1 MEGDF
6 LSIDTFDQLQKA
18 REICSKD
25 KNISKLD
32 FMRKNNSD
40 KKTFR
45 LLFDLW
51 INFSKKRKRQFLF
64 LMILNIIGSFSES
77 FSIAMTLP
85 LITALVD
92 PNRVLAIEWLRN
104 LFLLI
109 GINTEG
115 RIIIPITIIFI
126 SLSILSTTLKLSIL
140 WINNYFSALIGND
153 ISCLAYK
160 KTLNQPYEK
169 HIDLNSSQVISA
181 ATTYVDFTVRSIY
194 NFLNLLSYL
203 LFIFFIIIT
212 LLFINWNIT
221 IFSLLL
227 FGSIYLIILIKSKFK
242 LVNNGKIIAYMTKR
256 IKSIQEGLG
265 SIRDMIL
272 LNMQNAFEIKY
283 ANYDLI
289 YRKKLA
295 FNKFLR
301 FAPRYIIENIGF
313 IFIAVLAYF
322 SSTKVGSN
330 QNELSI
336 IGTFA
341 VAAQKLLP
349 SMQQCYNSM
358 SALRSNKGSIIE
370 ILKILD
376 QKYFEFDYKNLGPFN
391 FKDKLVLSNI
401 SFKYKSSDKDIL
413 KDINITI
420 KKGERIGIVGKTG
433 SGKSTLCDIMMGL
446 LKPTEGNLIA
456 DGKEIYKRNQP
467 QKLFQW
473 RLAISHVPQNIFLSD
488 NSIAENIAFGI
499 SLKDID
505 MKRVIEAAETAQIA
519 DFIEA
524 SKLKYGTLIGE
535 NGIKLSGGQRQRIG
549 IARALYQNSQIIV
562 FDEATSALDN
572 ETENNFIKSLETL
585 NSDLT
590 IIMIAHRLSTIE
602 SCDKLFEVKDSK
614 IKEI

>member
-1 MEGDF
+1 MH
-6 LSIDTFDQLQKA
+6 K
-18 REICSKD
+18 K
-25 KNISKLD
+25 
-32 FMRKNNSD
+32 NSD

-45 LLFDLW
+45 LLVDLW

-85 LITALVD
+85 LITALIE

-104 LFLLI
+104 LFLII

-126 SLSILSTTLKLSIL
+126 SLSILSTTLRLSIL

-160 KTLNQPYEK
+160 KTLNQTYEK

-203 LFIFFIIIT
+203 LFIIFIIIT

-227 FGSIYLIILIKSKFK
+227 FGSAYLTILVKSKLK
-242 LVNNGKIIAYMTKR
+242 LVNNGKIIAYMTKER

-313 IFIAVLAYF
+313 IFIAVLAYV

-341 VAAQKLLP
+341 LAAQKLLP
-349 SMQQCYNSM
+349 SMQQCYNSI

-376 QKYFEFDYKNLGPFN
+376 QKYFEFDYENLGPLN

-401 SFKYKSSDKDIL
+401 SFKYKSSDKYIL
-413 KDINITI
+413 KDINIII

-433 SGKSTLCDIMMGL
+433 SGKSTLCDIIMGL

-473 RLAISHVPQNIFLSD
+473 RLAISHVPQNIFLSE

-499 SLKDID
+499 SPKDID
-505 MKRVIEAAETAQIA
+505 MKKVMEAAETAQIA
-519 DFIEA
+519 DFIES
-524 SKLKYGTLIGE
+524 SKLKYDTIVGE

-549 IARALYQNSQIIV
+549 IARALYQDSQIIV

-572 ETENNFIKSLETL
+572 KTENNVMQSLETL

-590 IIMIAHRLSTIE
+590 IIMIAHRLSTLE
-602 SCDKLFEVKDSK
+602 GCDKLFEVKDSQ
-614 IKEI
+614 IIEI

>member
-1 MEGDF
+1 MNKKY
-6 LSIDTFDQLQKA
+6 T
-18 REICSKD
+18 
-25 KNISKLD
+25 
-32 FMRKNNSD
+32 D
-40 KKTFR
+40 KKTFS
-45 LLFDLW
+45 LLFQLW
-51 INFSKKRKRQFLF
+51 INFSNKRKRQLIFLI
-64 LMILNIIGSFSES
+64 ILNIIGSFSES

-85 LITALVD
+85 LITALIE
-92 PNRVLAIEWLRN
+92 PNKVLAIEWLRN
-104 LFLLI
+104 LFLII
-109 GINTEG
+109 GLNTDDK
-115 RIIIPITIIFI
+115 IITPIVIIFI
-126 SLSILSTTLKLSIL
+126 SFSIISTTLRLAIL
-140 WINNYFSALIGND
+140 WINNYFAALIGND

-169 HIDLNSSQVISA
+169 HINFNSSQVISA

-194 NFLNLLSYL
+194 NFLNLLSYS
-203 LFIFFIIIT
+203 LFNIFIIIT
-212 LLFINWNIT
+212 LLFINWRIT

-227 FGSIYLIILIKSKFK
+227 FGSAYLIISFKSKLK
-242 LVNNGKIIAYMTKR
+242 LVNNGKIIAYMTKER
-256 IKSIQEGLG
+256 VKSIQEGLG

-272 LNMQNAFEIKY
+272 LNMQNTFEIKY
-283 ANYDLI
+283 ANFDLI

-313 IFIAVLAYF
+313 IFIAVLAYI
-322 SSTKVGSN
+322 SSLKTGSN

-341 VAAQKLLP
+341 VAAQKFLP
-349 SMQQCYNSM
+349 SMQQCYNSI

-376 QKYFEFDYKNLGPFN
+376 LKYFEFDYKKANPLK

-401 SFKYKSSDKDIL
+401 SFKYNSLDKYIL

-420 KKGERIGIVGKTG
+420 KKGERIGIIGKTG
-433 SGKSTLCDIMMGL
+433 SGKSTLADIIMGL
-446 LKPTEGNLIA
+446 LKPIDGNLFV
-456 DGKEIYKRNQP
+456 DGQKLYKRNQL

-499 SLKDID
+499 SQKDID
-505 MKRVIEAAETAQIA
+505 MKRVIKAAETAQIA

-524 SKLKYGTLIGE
+524 SKLKYNTRIGE

-549 IARALYQNSQIIV
+549 IARALYQNSQILV

-572 ETENNFIKSLETL
+572 KTEDDVIQSLKTL

-590 IIMIAHRLSTIE
+590 IIIIAHRLSTIE
-602 SCDKLFEVKDSK
+602 NCDKLIEVKDSK
-614 IKEI
+614 IREI

>member
-1 MEGDF
+1 M
-6 LSIDTFDQLQKA
+6 
-18 REICSKD
+18 SK
-25 KNISKLD
+25 K
-32 FMRKNNSD
+32 NSD

-45 LLFDLW
+45 LLFELW

-85 LITALVD
+85 LITALID

-104 LFLLI
+104 VFLII
-109 GINTEG
+109 GVNTEG
-115 RIIIPITIIFI
+115 KIIIPILIIFI
-126 SLSILSTTLKLSIL
+126 SFSILSTTLRLAIL
-140 WINNYFSALIGND
+140 WINNFFAALIGND

-160 KTLNQPYEK
+160 KTLNQSYEK
-169 HIDLNSSQVISA
+169 HINLNSSQVISA
-181 ATTYVDFTVRSIY
+181 ATTYSDFTVRSIY
-194 NFLNLLSYL
+194 NCLNLLSYL
-203 LFIFFIIIT
+203 SFIIFIILT
-212 LLFINWNIT
+212 LLFINWIIT

-227 FGSIYLIILIKSKFK
+227 FGSAYLTISIKSKLK
-242 LVNNGKIIAYMTKR
+242 LVNNGKIIAYMTKER
-256 IKSIQEGLG
+256 VKSIQEGLG

-272 LNMQNAFEIKY
+272 LNMQKAFEIKY

-295 FNKFLR
+295 FNKFLT

-313 IFIAVLAYF
+313 IFIALLAYF
-322 SSTKVGSN
+322 TSSKVGSN

-341 VAAQKLLP
+341 VAAQKFLP
-349 SMQQCYNSM
+349 SMQQCYNSI

-376 QKYFEFDYKNLGPFN
+376 QKYYEFDYKNLGPLK
-391 FKDKLVLSNI
+391 FKDKLILSNI
-401 SFKYKSSDKDIL
+401 SFKYKSSDQNIL
-413 KDINITI
+413 EGINITI
-420 KKGERIGIVGKTG
+420 KKGEKIGIIGKTG
-433 SGKSTLCDIMMGL
+433 SGKSTLSDIIMGL
-446 LKPTEGNLIA
+446 LKPTEGNLII

-505 MKRVIEAAETAQIA
+505 MKRVIKAAETAQIA

-524 SKLKYGTLIGE
+524 SKLKYGTIVGE

-562 FDEATSALDN
+562 FDEATSALDSK
-572 ETENNFIKSLETL
+572 TEDNVIQALETL

-602 SCDKLFEVKDSK
+602 SCDKLFEVKNSK
-614 IKEI
+614 IREI

>member
-1 MEGDF
+1 MNKKY
-6 LSIDTFDQLQKA
+6 T
-18 REICSKD
+18 
-25 KNISKLD
+25 
-32 FMRKNNSD
+32 D
-40 KKTFR
+40 KKTFS
-45 LLFDLW
+45 LLFKLW
-51 INFSKKRKRQFLF
+51 INFSNKRKRQLIF

-85 LITALVD
+85 LITALID
-92 PNRVLAIEWLRN
+92 PNKVLAIDWLRN
-104 LFLLI
+104 LFLII
-109 GINTEG
+109 GLNTDDK
-115 RIIIPITIIFI
+115 IITPIVIIFI
-126 SLSILSTTLKLSIL
+126 SFSILSTTLRLAIL
-140 WINNYFSALIGND
+140 WINNYFAALIGND

-160 KTLNQPYEK
+160 KTLNQPYEN
-169 HIDLNSSQVISA
+169 HINLNSSQVISA
-181 ATTYVDFTVRSIY
+181 ATTYADFTVRSIY
-194 NFLNLLSYL
+194 NFLNLLSYS
-203 LFIFFIIIT
+203 LFIIFIIIT
-212 LLFINWNIT
+212 LLFINWRIT

-227 FGSIYLIILIKSKFK
+227 FGSAYLIISFKSKLK
-242 LVNNGKIIAYMTKR
+242 LVNNGKIIAYMTKER
-256 IKSIQEGLG
+256 VKSIQEGLG

-272 LNMQNAFEIKY
+272 LNMQNNFEIKY
-283 ANYDLI
+283 ANFDLI

-313 IFIAVLAYF
+313 IFIAVLAYI
-322 SSTKVGSN
+322 SSLKTGSN

-341 VAAQKLLP
+341 VAAQKFLP
-349 SMQQCYNSM
+349 SMQQCYNSI

-376 QKYFEFDYKNLGPFN
+376 LKYFEFDYKKTNPLK

-401 SFKYKSSDKDIL
+401 SFKYKSLDKYIL

-420 KKGERIGIVGKTG
+420 KKGERIGIIGKTG
-433 SGKSTLCDIMMGL
+433 SGKSTLADIIMGL
-446 LKPTEGNLIA
+446 LKPIDGNLFV
-456 DGKEIYKRNQP
+456 DGQKLYKRNQL

-505 MKRVIEAAETAQIA
+505 MKRVIKAAETAQIA

-524 SKLKYGTLIGE
+524 SKLKYDTQIGE

-549 IARALYQNSQIIV
+549 IARALYQNSQILV

-572 ETENNFIKSLETL
+572 KTEDDVIQSLKTL

-590 IIMIAHRLSTIE
+590 IIIIAHRLSTIE
-602 SCDKLFEVKDSK
+602 NCDKLIEVKDSK
-614 IKEI
+614 IREI